1 LKCVCEALP
10 IEVESFTVRENGGKE
25 GTGLER
31 RLGGKV

>member
-1 LKCVCEALP
+1 M
-10 IEVESFTVRENGGKE
+10 ESFTIRENGGKE